1 MQTYIFFLKQ
11 HKKTA
16 LKNDTL
22 KFKNTPLPIAN
33 ARILKH
39 TYIVRNIK
47 TLFYD
52 KIKVNYF
59 ALKKRKQ
66 STIFC
71 ALKSLF

>member
-1 MQTYIFFLKQ
+1 LKQ

-22 KFKNTPLPIAN
+22 KLKNTPLTIAN
-33 ARILKH
+33 AHVLKY

-59 ALKKRKQ
+59 ALKK
-66 STIFC
+66 
-71 ALKSLF
+71 A